1 MKKIFLFS
9 LALMSAVATFAQ
21 DDAKGTLELLDSL
34 GNVLDDGSTI
44 TVKRIEKDD
53 FGTVMVPSGLYVKQA
68 NPEEDLYG
76 GILGVNIKSIDSGT
90 LQFCFPSNCKTA
102 TKPGSYIN
110 GTTSGDIALKSAT
123 DYKKNSLQTEWLPDA
138 YGKCTATFTI
148 YACMNVGGGFPPV
161 WDNIGAST
169 SVTVNFVYDET
180 STGIR
185 DLATDSK
192 ATVVAR
198 YTVDG
203 KRTSELQKGINIVK
217 LSNGKTV
224 KVIK

>member
-1 MKKIFLFS
+1 MKKIFLFC

-21 DDAKGTLELLDSL
+21 DDAKGTLEFVDAQ
-34 GNVLDDGSTI
+34 GNVVADGSTI
-44 TVKRIEKDD
+44 TVKGIKEDEMA
-53 FGTVMVPSGLYVKQA
+53 GIMIPTGLYVKQMD
-68 NPEEDLYG
+68 PEEDLYG
-76 GILGVNIKSIDSGT
+76 ATLSVNIKSMDNGAF
-90 LQFCFPSNCKTA
+90 QCCFPGNCTSTSKLGTI
-102 TKPGSYIN
+102 TNGPG
-110 GTTSGDIALKSAT
+110 ALHSAT
-123 DYKKNSLQTEWLPDA
+123 DYKENSIETEWIPDA
-138 YGKCTATFTI
+138 YGKCTATFTL
-148 YACMNVGGGFPPV
+148 YACINLSGGFPPQY
-161 WDNIGAST
+161 DNIGASS

-192 ATVVAR
+192 ATVVSR